1 MTYIWIQHIKGS
13 FVITCKLQQQQKC
26 EQKGNY
32 NNGIIHMIHSNE
44 SNQAFCFPL
53 LTFSNSSSASFNWLC
68 NADTLRSNRSTWSV
82 LHNGLYGSVK
92 FLENDLRASTPVTC
106 QFAIL
111 IKGWYKHNSFSC
123 SVFVSCRVDT
133 RTFNLKCRCYR
144 DWKHNN
150 LPLLEEVAA

>member
-1 MTYIWIQHIKGS
+1 
-13 FVITCKLQQQQKC
+13 
-26 EQKGNY
+26 
-32 NNGIIHMIHSNE
+32 MIHSNE

-111 IKGWYKHNSFSC
+111 IKDWYRHNSFSC

-133 RTFNLKCRCYR
+133 RTFNLKCRCYSATEIENITTYLF
-144 DWKHNN
+144 WKKWQLGNIKVIIQHVK
-150 LPLLEEVAA
+150 LVQVLLLHFHSCFK